1 MDNLIERVAHF
12 ADIDTRRA
20 MGLLPRKLQP
30 AHFDFPQRFF
40 GYANVK
46 LIFDRGIRLTVFH
59 YDNNGHAY
67 CWSFGCG
74 GPTWEQRG
82 YVFRI
87 NGMIEI
93 YGFGQQ
99 NSLHPD
105 FNEDGTLK
113 SWQAV

>member
-1 MDNLIERVAHF
+1 MENIIERIAGF

-20 MGLLPRKLQP
+20 MGFPPRTLPPSNIVLP
-30 AHFDFPQRFF
+30 ERFLTF
-40 GYANVK
+40 GSVK
-46 LIFDRGIRLTVFH
+46 FIFDRGIRLTVFH
-59 YDNNGHAY
+59 YENGHAF

-82 YVFRI
+82 YVFRG
-87 NGMIEI
+87 NGRIEI
-93 YGFGQQ
+93 YGLGQQ

-113 SWQAV
+113 SWKSL